1 MAFYTRK
8 GDKGDTYFFGSGE
21 RFSKSSERAEALG
34 SIDEANSLIGV
45 CRIKLG
51 DFQFLISGFKLA
63 EILKQVQEDLFVVQA
78 ELAGAD
84 KKISQ
89 EKIDWLEK
97 IIDFAEAELPEIK
110 SFFLAG
116 GSELSAVL
124 DFARAISRKAERSVV
139 SFHEKTGG
147 ISPETL
153 AYLNRLSSL
162 LYALAR
168 FANFKLGR
176 EETSPSYK

>member
-1 MAFYTRK
+1 MLYTRK
-8 GDKGDTYFFGSGE
+8 GDNGDTYFFGSGE

-34 SIDEANSLIGV
+34 SIDEINSLIGF
-45 CRIKLG
+45 CRVKAGAL
-51 DFQFLISGFKLA
+51 DFSIAGLSLP
-63 EILKQVQEDLFVVQA
+63 EILMKTQEDLFIIQA

-89 EKIDWLEK
+89 EKTERLEK
-97 IIDFAEAELPEIK
+97 VIDSAEKELPEIK
-110 SFFLAG
+110 SFFIAG
-116 GSELSAVL
+116 GSEISAVL
-124 DFARAISRKAERSVV
+124 DFARAVSRRAERNVV
-139 SFHEKTGG
+139 AFNEKEGG

-162 LYALAR
+162 FYALAR

-176 EETSPSYK
+176 KEIPPSYE